1 MGFMAGL
8 LFLFL
13 SANFYT
19 EPGVSNLPFRKTWK
33 RTVAGGPVSGWQKQ
47 HSAQESPFSGSGTKI
62 FVSPGLKSDILRGN
76 FPSQRTATSRIIAYL
91 S

>member
-33 RTVAGGPVSGWQKQ
+33 RTVAGGPVSGWQN
-47 HSAQESPFSGSGTKI
+47 SPFSGSGTKI